1 MTTDL
6 TSKDDLQ
13 DFCADQIAIEDETKT
28 VWVSGNGPAVILMP
42 EMPGISPHVLRF
54 SRWVRDA
61 GFTVFV
67 PSLFGVDGAVP
78 SATEAARVFH
88 RACISKEF
96 HAMAGHGASPVTSWL
111 RGLARLAHARCG
123 GPGVGA
129 IGMCFTGNF
138 ALSMML
144 EPAVLAPVLS
154 QPTLPLDDPAGIE
167 SSDEEAARVR
177 ARLEAEDLTVLGFR
191 FEGDRFCQAQ
201 RFKRY
206 EELLGTRFDG
216 RTLPDNAANRR
227 NIPPFFEAHVPSAHS
242 VLTVHL
248 VDETGSLTLQARDEV
263 LNHLRLRLLS
273 EDG

>member
-6 TSKDDLQ
+6 TSKDDLR
-13 DFCADQIAIEDETKT
+13 DFCAEQIAIEDETKT

-54 SRWVRDA
+54 ARWVRDS

-78 SATEAARVFH
+78 SATEGAQVFQ
-88 RACISKEF
+88 RACVSREF
-96 HAMAGHGASPVTSWL
+96 HAMAGHGASPVTNWL

-154 QPTLPLDDPAGIE
+154 QPTLPLDDPGGIE

-177 ARLEAEDLTVLGFR
+177 SRLEAEDLTILGFR

-201 RFKRY
+201 RFRRY

-216 RTLPDNAANRR
+216 RTLPDKAANRH
-227 NIPPFFEAHVPSAHS
+227 NLPPFFEAHVPSAHS

-248 VDETGSLTLQARDEV
+248 VDETDSLTLQAREEV

-273 EDG
+273 ESE